1 MTKLLLMWVGLLT
14 VPDTAAAQPPSTP
27 VLGHFIQASWFADLR
42 KWDWPGTP
50 RARGASIA
58 IGHRRESGKTFAF
71 EVEIP
76 QFAHWFSEHIGR
88 GGPPGTDAPLL
99 GSRRWQQSRIAT
111 MALLWELSEKPDDR
125 RVSASW
131 LAGFGVHIQQKRF
144 RDETW
149 RVDTP
154 ADVRVIK
161 VNTGGVVPAAVLGI
175 DGLIKLNRRVEM
187 VPNARLF
194 VTYGS
199 FILRPGLG
207 ARVNF

>member
-1 MTKLLLMWVGLLT
+1 MWVGLLT
-14 VPDTAAAQPPSTP
+14 VPGITAAQPPTTP
-27 VLGHFIQASWFADLR
+27 APGPFIQASWFADFR

-50 RARGASIA
+50 RALGASIA
-58 IGHRRESGKTFAF
+58 IGHRRQSGKTVAF

-76 QFAHWFSEHIGR
+76 QFAQWFSEHIGR
-88 GGPPGTDAPLL
+88 GGPAGTDAPLL
-99 GSRRWQQSRIAT
+99 GSRRWQYSRIAT
-111 MALLWELSEKPDDR
+111 MALLWGLSEKSNAR
-125 RVSASW
+125 RVSAS
-131 LAGFGVHIQQKRF
+131 LVAGFAVHVQEKRF

-154 ADVRVIK
+154 ADIK
-161 VNTGGVVPAAVLGI
+161 IITVNTYGVAPAGVLGI
-175 DGLIKLNRRVEM
+175 DGLIKLSRRVEM
-187 VPNARLF
+187 VPNGRLF